1 MNSAKLYW
9 FHRFLVLFIMIFR
22 LCTTFLQ
29 KSNTIHQCSSYK
41 NKIIKTKWVNFSTL
55 INTDIIEKSSYV
67 KQADEIPILADFE
80 FKQIKLKNGILATL
94 IHDGISQKASCCLG
108 VAAGAKDDPVQYPGL
123 AHFTG

>member
-1 MNSAKLYW
+1 
-9 FHRFLVLFIMIFR
+9 MIFR

-29 KSNTIHQCSSYK
+29 KSTTIHQSSYK
-41 NKIIKTKWVNFSTL
+41 NNIIKTKWLKFSTL
-55 INTDIIEKSSYV
+55 ISTEIIEKSSYV
-67 KQADEIPILADFE
+67 KEADEIPILADFE